1 MTAFLDAA
9 FLDELRAAAGAPAV
23 LTDAPD
29 IAPFCTDWR
38 RRYTGSALA
47 VAQPATT
54 AETARIVQTC
64 ARHGVAI
71 VPQGGN
77 TGLVGGATP
86 APDARAIVLSTRRM
100 HRIRAIDTTN
110 DCITVEAGCTLRA
123 VQDAARDQGRLF
135 PLRLASEGSCTI
147 GGNLAT
153 NAGGTEVLRYGNAR
167 ELTLGIEAVLADG
180 RVWNGLRPLRK
191 DNSGYDLKQWFIGSE
206 GTLAI
211 ITAASLKL
219 FAAPRAQLVALAA
232 LPNLNAALA
241 LLACARAQAGPA
253 LTAFEVL
260 AEPAVELVARHD
272 PAQRRPFPV
281 PHPWLA
287 LLEWT
292 DHESDEHA
300 AAGLERLCAHAIE
313 TGLARDVAIARTLAD
328 CADLWRLRESVP
340 EAQARA
346 GGNVKHDISLPLEAW
361 TPFLAE
367 TETALTALDR
377 RLQIF
382 AFGHLGDGN
391 LHYNVGTVAGTPS
404 RVAFELEREI
414 NDIVFGAVER
424 HRGSVAAEHGVGQL
438 RRELAGRVKPPIER
452 ELMRTI
458 KSALDPDGRFNP
470 GKVL

>member
-1 MTAFLDAA
+1 MSHDETAFLDA
-9 FLDELRAAAGAPAV
+9 LRAAAGAQAILAGEADV
-23 LTDAPD
+23 
-29 IAPFCTDWR
+29 APFCTDWR
-38 RRYTGSALA
+38 RRYTGSAIA
-47 VAQPATT
+47 VAQPASTD
-54 AETARIVQTC
+54 ETARVVQAC

-86 APDARAIVLSTRRM
+86 APGARAIVLSTRRM
-100 HRIRAIDTTN
+100 NRIRAVDPVN
-110 DCITVEAGCTLRA
+110 DCITVDAGCTLRA
-123 VQDAARDQGRLF
+123 VQDAAQARGRLF

-191 DNSGYDLKQWFIGSE
+191 DNSGYDCKQWLIGSE
-206 GTLAI
+206 GTLGI

-219 FAAPRAQLVALAA
+219 FPAPRAQLVALVA
-232 LPNLNAALA
+232 LPDIDAALA
-241 LLACARAQAGPA
+241 LLAQARVQAGPA
-253 LTAFEVL
+253 LTAFEL
-260 AEPAVELVARHD
+260 LSEPAVELVSRANPER
-272 PAQRRPFPV
+272 RRPFPA

-300 AAGLERLCAHAIE
+300 AAGLERLCAQAIE
-313 TGLARDVAIARTLAD
+313 AGTAHDAVIARTLAD

-361 TPFLAE
+361 APFLVE
-367 TETALTALDR
+367 TGSALAALHR
-377 RLQIF
+377 GLQVF

-391 LHYNVGTVAGTPS
+391 LHYNVGTVPGTPPQ
-404 RVAFELEREI
+404 VAFDLEQEI

-438 RRELAGRVKPPIER
+438 RRELVARVKSPQEIEW
-452 ELMRTI
+452 MRAI
-458 KSALDPDGRFNP
+458 KTALDPNALFNP